1 MAGSRPVNRG
11 LGLATSD
18 PEIVGDL
25 IAKLF
30 ERDFEA
36 SEEMMAPVPVG
47 LPEEA
52 AETIAN
58 RL

>member
-1 MAGSRPVNRG
+1 MNRG

-52 AETIAN
+52 AEIIAN